1 MNTILATTLVGSYPQ
16 PDWLIDRAKLAGR
29 FPPRDDKIRV
39 NSSSLD
45 HPLVILPDPSARNR
59 SERKNHH
66 RDPDCAKRLAG
77 LSIIPR
83 GWSKRARGPLVFL
96 AITARGVIKMSR
108 ISDIPRLAL
117 GARGPRP
124 WWGRPPATSIA
135 DAQPCISPSPRL
147 WSCVD
152 VWGPGASATK
162 GWCASRSYL
171 HWPRVVLCNS
181 LSPLRDLL
189 RRPTRRRNPLANLR
203 RLRQDK
209 GGGMNGK
216 KTHTTHPGRH
226 PVPSA
231 S

>member
-1 MNTILATTLVGSYPQ
+1 MNTILPTTLVGSYPQ

-83 GWSKRARGPLVFL
+83 GWLRSGPGGPLVLL

-117 GARGPRP
+117 GARGPDRGGGGPQLRP
-124 WWGRPPATSIA
+124 LPMLSLAFPPA
-135 DAQPCISPSPRL
+135 P
-147 WSCVD
+147 VF
-152 VWGPGASATK
+152 GAA
-162 GWCASRSYL
+162 
-171 HWPRVVLCNS
+171 
-181 LSPLRDLL
+181 
-189 RRPTRRRNPLANLR
+189 
-203 RLRQDK
+203 
-209 GGGMNGK
+209 
-216 KTHTTHPGRH
+216 
-226 PVPSA
+226 
-231 S
+231 